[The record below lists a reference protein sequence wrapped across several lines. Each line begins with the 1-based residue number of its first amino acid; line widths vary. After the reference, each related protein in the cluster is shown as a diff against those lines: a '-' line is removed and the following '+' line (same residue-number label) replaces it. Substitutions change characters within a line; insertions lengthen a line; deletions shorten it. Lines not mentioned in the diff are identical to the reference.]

1 MSAGQTRAK
10 ELGVNV
16 GQLKRATKTRI
27 ARARTL
33 MAELCGLW
41 GDIDQAM
48 VNEAET
54 MTGRLDEMEVSL
66 DASVELLRE
75 EWPE

>member
-1 MSAGQTRAK
+1 MSRAT

-16 GQLKRATKTRI
+16 GALKRSTASRI
-27 ARARTL
+27 KKAKGS

-41 GDIDQAM
+41 GDVDQAM
-48 VNEAET
+48 VNEAEN
-54 MTGRLDEMEVSL
+54 MIGRLEEMEAAL